1 MRVARKKMLGRSCY
15 YHLCARITGAK
26 DDYLFGDVDKEKG
39 MKIVTDLSR
48 LFFIEPI
55 SMCWM
60 GNHWHLVVYSS
71 VERPSN
77 KEVAERYNSYYEDN
91 HLKLDPDN
99 NPEKCT
105 QMGEQLCDIS
115 FFMRQIHQKFT
126 YYINR
131 THNRRGTLWAER
143 FKSTILEGRD
153 ALWSCVKYIE
163 LNPLRAGL
171 VSEPANYRFSTWGNY
186 CGSGKHIFENN
197 FINHMRKSLGE
208 IANDWSSE
216 DVYAE
221 FRGELAR
228 TIAAE
233 SEEVVDL
240 HEIKNMA
247 KCKESMPVRF
257 LRRTRHWSDGAIIGS
272 KAFVRDVSFQFYEK
286 EKVLKKKF
294 SQGQGIDKTVFHCF
308 KTLRKG
314 VY

>member
-1 MRVARKKMLGRSCY
+1 
-15 YHLCARITGAK
+15 
-26 DDYLFGDVDKEKG
+26 
-39 MKIVTDLSR
+39 
-48 LFFIEPI
+48 
-55 SMCWM
+55 
-60 GNHWHLVVYSS
+60 
-71 VERPSN
+71 
-77 KEVAERYNSYYEDN
+77 
-91 HLKLDPDN
+91 
-99 NPEKCT
+99 
-105 QMGEQLCDIS
+105 
-115 FFMRQIHQKFT
+115 
-126 YYINR
+126 
-131 THNRRGTLWAER
+131 
-143 FKSTILEGRD
+143 
-153 ALWSCVKYIE
+153 
-163 LNPLRAGL
+163 
-171 VSEPANYRFSTWGNY
+171 
-186 CGSGKHIFENN
+186 
-197 FINHMRKSLGE
+197 MRKSLGE
-208 IANDWSSE
+208 IANDWSIE